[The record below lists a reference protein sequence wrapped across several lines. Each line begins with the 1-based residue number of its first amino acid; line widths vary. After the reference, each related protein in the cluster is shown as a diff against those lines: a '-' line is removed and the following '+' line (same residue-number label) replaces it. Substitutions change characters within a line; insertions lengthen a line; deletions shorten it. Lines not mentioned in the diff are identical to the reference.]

1 LSIAFFGGSSIL
13 GETALDLS
21 VLKDQ
26 VAQQLELANTLEN
39 LKDVRVSL
47 LGRKGVFAEH
57 YDRLKLL
64 DPHEKKEVG
73 QQINALKM
81 DAEGRLSQ
89 LEVTLLEQAR
99 IAREIESSI
108 DITLPGKRPVV
119 GRKHPITSVLDEI
132 IRIFSSL
139 GFGIAEGPDIE
150 SDYYNFEALNIPKD
164 HPARDMQDTFYVM
177 PGIVLRTQ
185 TSSVQIRTM
194 EQNKPPIRII
204 SPGSVYRHDQDISH
218 TPMFHQVEGLM
229 VDKGVSFADLKG
241 ILHIFIHEMFGKD
254 VPVRFRPSYFPFTE
268 PSAEVDIGCVICK
281 GSGCGVCKTTGWL
294 EILGS
299 GTVHPQVFRNI
310 GYDPMEVSG
319 FAFGMGVERIA
330 MIKFGIDDIKQF
342 YNNDV
347 RFLSQF

>member
-1 LSIAFFGGSSIL
+1 LDLTTLKNHIALELSSIKS
-13 GETALDLS
+13 LDD
-21 VLKDQ
+21 LKQ
-26 VAQQLELANTLEN
+26 A
-39 LKDVRVSL
+39 RVTL
-47 LGRKGVFAEH
+47 LGRKGLFADS
-57 YDRLKLL
+57 YDQLKTLDKDEKRVAGQEINTLKGQAEARL
-64 DPHEKKEVG
+64 
-73 QQINALKM
+73 
-81 DAEGRLSQ
+81 AE
-89 LEVTLLEQAR
+89 LEAGYLEEER
-99 IAREIESSI
+99 RRRERESSV
-108 DITLPGKRPVV
+108 DITLPGKRPVI
-119 GRKHPITSVLDEI
+119 GRKHPITITLDEI

-139 GFGIAEGPDIE
+139 GFKIAEGPDIE

-164 HPARDMQDTFYVM
+164 HPARDMQDTFYVE
-177 PGIVLRTQ
+177 PGVVLRTQ

-194 EQNKPPIRII
+194 EHEKPPIRII
-204 SPGSVYRHDQDISH
+204 SPGCVYRHDQDISH

-229 VDKGVSFADLKG
+229 VDRKVSFADLKG
-241 ILHIFIHEMFGKD
+241 VLHIFIHEMFGKD

-281 GSGCGVCKTTGWL
+281 GAGCGVCKMSGWL

-299 GTVHPQVFRNI
+299 GTVHPQVFRNV
-310 GYDPMEVSG
+310 GYDPEEVSG